1 MMLWMRCTPL
11 AIAMLA
17 LGCASG
23 SGDGDDGSAGL
34 GEGSGTASEAGDGA
48 GDGSA
53 PGSADDGSVASSGDT
68 AGSDDGPAD
77 DADSGSEGVCGD
89 AAADPGE
96 ACDDG
101 NRIRGDGCNPDC
113 RASGELQWAHAEP
126 GAAAQDDEVLAIAE
140 SNDGGAFA
148 VGLWRNAD
156 GTTDGWIRKINP
168 LGGMLWTKTHDGPA
182 SGSDVVRGVALGTG
196 GLFVVAGQEAV
207 TGQSANVWV
216 RQYDDTGDPQWTD
229 TFNGEASG
237 SDSGNGITIDAFG
250 DIVVVGHTTT
260 SGEARDVLLRKY
272 TPEGAV
278 AWTRTYSG
286 AAGGTDHG
294 YAVGTSASGE
304 IYAVG
309 YETVTGEGKNAWLGK
324 YDTDG
329 NLLWSRVVNG
339 EAGLDDE
346 LRGVTVSAEG
356 PVVCGIQWDVEIPW
370 QSFVR
375 KYDPDGSIVWTELY
389 SGGSNEGALC
399 NAIAVDPGGDLVW
412 TGGENVG
419 TVREIV
425 VRRLDADGNE
435 RWTTRVP
442 AASDGPDQ
450 GRGIAIAGSGEI
462 LVGGRV
468 DAGVDGLDVWAG
480 GFTP

>member
-1 MMLWMRCTPL
+1 MRWKML

-17 LGCASG
+17 SGCASG
-23 SGDGDDGSAGL
+23 SGDGNDGSAGL
-34 GEGSGTASEAGDGA
+34 GEGSGPSSGAEDGP

-53 PGSADDGSVASSGDT
+53 PGSADDGSGDG
-68 AGSDDGPAD
+68 AGSEGPGDASAGD
-77 DADSGSEGVCGD
+77 DADGPGGVCGD
-89 AAADPGE
+89 GTPDPGE

-101 NRIRGDGCNPDC
+101 NQISGDGCNVDC
-113 RASGELQWAHAEP
+113 RLSGSLLWEHAEP
-126 GAAAQDDEVLAIAE
+126 GTAGQDDEILDITT
-140 SNDGGAFA
+140 SNDGGAYA

-168 LGGMLWTKTHDGPA
+168 LGGMLWTKTHNGPA
-182 SGSDVVRGVALGTG
+182 SGNDVVRGVALGTG
-196 GLFVVAGQEAV
+196 GLFVVAGQQAV

-229 TFNGEASG
+229 TYDGDASG
-237 SDSGNGITIDAFG
+237 TDSGNGITIDPFG

-260 SGEARDVLLRKY
+260 MAEGRDVLLRKY
-272 TPEGAV
+272 SPDGTV

-286 AAGGTDHG
+286 GAGGTDHG

-309 YETVTGEGKNAWLGK
+309 YESVTGEGKNAWLGK

-329 NLLWSRVVNG
+329 NLLWSRVING
-339 EAGLDDE
+339 DAGLDDE
-346 LRGVTVSAEG
+346 LRGVAVSAEG
-356 PVVCGIQWDVEIPW
+356 PVVCGIQWDVEVPW

-375 KYDPDGSIVWTELY
+375 KYDPMGSIVWTELY
-389 SGGSNEGALC
+389 SGGTAEGALC
-399 NAIAVDPGGDLVW
+399 NAIALDPSGDLVW
-412 TGGENVG
+412 TGGENVAE
-419 TVREIV
+419 VREIV

-435 RWTTRVP
+435 RWTTRLP
-442 AASDGPDQ
+442 APADGADQ
-450 GRGIAIAGSGEI
+450 GRGIEIAGSGEI
-462 LVGGRV
+462 LVGGRM

-480 GFTP
+480 GLTP